1 MDLSQDEWMAKLK
14 EVKNHIILDVRT
26 SEEFKEVRI
35 PKSILL
41 DISSPIDFM
50 KGLEP
55 MDKEKVYLVYC
66 RSGNRSSRACAVM
79 TSMGFNK
86 TFNLVGGILEWK
98 GLIK

>member
-55 MDKEKVYLVYC
+55 MDKEMVYLVYC

>member
-1 MDLSQDEWMAKLK
+1 
-14 EVKNHIILDVRT
+14 
-26 SEEFKEVRI
+26 
-35 PKSILL
+35 
-41 DISSPIDFM
+41 M